1 MSALLESTYFGVALT
16 VLAYWI
22 GVKVQKKTGLVICNS
37 LIVAALF
44 VVAVLVAF
52 DIPYD
57 AYYRG
62 GDLVNMML
70 GPATACMAVNIY
82 SKRELLKKNW
92 VPVLVGCLV
101 GATASVLSIYIM
113 CRMFGL
119 HDTMTVSLL
128 PKSVTTPIASA
139 IAESQG
145 GIKAITV
152 VAVCIS
158 GIGGNLAAPFLI
170 KLFRI
175 KDPLAAGL
183 GIGAAS
189 HAIGTAKAL
198 EIGETEGAMSGLAI
212 GICGVITAVLA
223 LFFPLLLG

>member
-1 MSALLESTYFGVALT
+1 MNVLVESPYFGVALT

-44 VVAVLVAF
+44 VVVVLVAF

-57 AYYRG
+57 AYYNG
-62 GDLVNMML
+62 GNLVNMML
-70 GPATACMAVNIY
+70 GPATACMAVTIY
-82 SKRELLKKNW
+82 SKRELLKKHW
-92 VPVLVGCLV
+92 LPVLIGCLA
-101 GATASVLSIYIM
+101 GATASIVSIYLM
-113 CRMFGL
+113 CRLFGM
-119 HDTMTVSLL
+119 DGAMTISLL

-139 IAESQG
+139 ISESQG

-152 VAVCIS
+152 AAVCVT
-158 GIGGNLAAPFLI
+158 GIGGNLAAPYLV

-175 KDPLAAGL
+175 KDPVAAGL

-198 EIGETEGAMSGLAI
+198 EIGEAEGAMSGLAI
-212 GICGVITAVLA
+212 GICGVITAILA
-223 LFFPLLLG
+223 LLFPLLV